1 MKDNVQEGGGKVYQ
15 ALYREW
21 RPKTF
26 SEMIGQEAV
35 IRTLRNQVT
44 SGRIAHAYLFCGTR
58 GTGKTTAAKVM
69 ARAVNCQ
76 NPQSGD
82 PCCQCASCV
91 TLMSDASFD
100 VYEMDAASNSRVEE
114 IRDLLEKVDY
124 PPQFGKYKVYI
135 IDEVHMLSGAAF
147 NALLKTL
154 EEPPEYM
161 VFILATTEPQKL
173 PATILSRCQRFDF
186 GRLPED
192 QIAKRLQEAADK
204 AGVKAERDALNLIA
218 RSADG
223 AMRDA
228 FSLLDMCFSAGGD
241 VTEAVVREALG
252 TADRDFL
259 LSYTDALRQYDGAKT
274 LKLIDELMRSG
285 RDVGVFLRDVSSHI
299 RLLLSLRLGAQTARE
314 ESLLRQS
321 EAFSAERLLRIL
333 SLFMKAESDIRWASS
348 ARTVL
353 EVCSLSA
360 CQQAEPNDIQGL
372 LEKIGELETRLHAI
386 ESGAVAVSAPKDIRE
401 SKAAGEKKEKKE
413 ISSPQKET
421 LVEAPEAPL
430 EGGKTPKDIWNDAMK
445 AVRKGDPALLAFL
458 AQGKYGGYQNGVF
471 SLEFP
476 EGQSFYADML
486 NDEARRGSME
496 KYLNAAGAVNAKFEA
511 HARRQSGDIA
521 KETRAQQSLDAL
533 ASAFG
538 RDKIEVIE

>member
-1 MKDNVQEGGGKVYQ
+1 MYQ

-35 IRTLRNQVT
+35 IRTLRNQIVT
-44 SGRIAHAYLFCGTR
+44 GRIAHAYLFCGTR
-58 GTGKTTAAKVM
+58 GTGKTTAAKIM
-69 ARAVNCQ
+69 ARAVNCLSPQ
-76 NPQSGD
+76 NGD
-82 PCCQCASCV
+82 PCGECASCK

-192 QIAKRLQEAADK
+192 QIAGRLREAADK
-204 AGVKAERDALNLIA
+204 AGARADRDALDLIA

-228 FSLLDMCFSAGGD
+228 FSLLDMCLGAGGD
-241 VTEAVVREALG
+241 VTERVVREALG
-252 TADRDFL
+252 AADKDFL
-259 LSYTDALRQYDGAKT
+259 YTFVDALKAYDGAQT
-274 LKLIDELMRSG
+274 LKRIDELMRSG
-285 RDVGVFLRDVSSHI
+285 RDISVFLRDLSSHI
-299 RLLLSLRLGAQTARE
+299 RQLLAVRLGAEKARDE
-314 ESLLRQS
+314 RLSAQA

-333 SLFMKAESDIRWASS
+333 SLLMKAEADARWAAS
-348 ARTVL
+348 ARSVL
-353 EVCSLSA
+353 EVCALSA
-360 CQQAEPNDIQGL
+360 CQRAEASDTQGL
-372 LEKIGELETRLHAI
+372 LEKLGEMENRLRAI
-386 ESGAVAVSAPKDIRE
+386 ESGAVKVAPAPKPVKEIKE
-401 SKAAGEKKEKKE
+401 KPKAAQAPAEMSED
-413 ISSPQKET
+413 
-421 LVEAPEAPL
+421 APEAPL
-430 EGGKTPKDIWNDAMK
+430 ENGKTPKDIWNDALK
-445 AVRKGDPALLAFL
+445 AVKKSDPALLGFL
-458 AQGKYGGYQNGVF
+458 AQGKFGGYQNGVF
-471 SLEFP
+471 RVQFP

-486 NDEARRGSME
+486 NNETRRAHME
-496 KYLNAAGAVNAKFEA
+496 SYLNEAGATSAKFEA
-511 HARRQSGDIA
+511 FARSA
-521 KETRAQQSLDAL
+521 ETNTDKDKKAQQSLDEL
-533 ASAFG
+533 VSAFG
-538 RDKIEVIE
+538 RDKIEVDE